1 MPDNLYLEE
10 NLALEAMPLQKLP
23 KNLKVGRSL
32 YLDAVGLKRI
42 PVFISCPVINLVH
55 PGNFE
60 NVASVTGIGRKPNR
74 HVYALR
80 TAISVRVYMYDP
92 FVDPEIFGLLVRGI
106 YDKPTAELLDKAAQQ
121 CVQRLEDMY
130 ASENAVRH

>member
-1 MPDNLYLEE
+1 M
-10 NLALEAMPLQKLP
+10 
-23 KNLKVGRSL
+23 GRSL

-42 PVFISCPVINLVH
+42 PESISCPVINLVN

-60 NVASVTGIGRKPNR
+60 NVASVTGIGEKPNR

-80 TAISVRVYMYDP
+80 TALGVRVCMYALS
-92 FVDPEIFGLLVRGI
+92 VDPEIFGLLVCGI
-106 YDKPTAELLDKAAQQ
+106 YDETTAELLDKAAQQ